1 MKRYWMF
8 RAVRMVLFL
17 AAFVLLAGLA
27 VMLLWN
33 ALVPAIF
40 DGPQIT
46 WIQALG
52 LLILA
57 RILAGG
63 GGRGGFGASRRG
75 RWRERWE
82 SKVASMSPDDRK
94 KWQAEFGRSCAGRTS
109 VVGEGHTGEG
119 EVEPLGERASDH

>member
-8 RAVRMVLFL
+8 KALRMVLFL
-17 AAFVLLAGLA
+17 AAFVLLAGVA

-52 LLILA
+52 LLLLA

-63 GGRGGFGASRRG
+63 RGHSGFGAHRRS

-82 SKVASMSPDDRK
+82 AKMASMGPDERK
-94 KWQAEFGRSCAGRTS
+94 KWQEEVGRSCWGRTS
-109 VVGEGHTGEG
+109 AAGDGHTEEG
-119 EVEPLGERASDH
+119 GPLEAKTEA

>member
-8 RAVRMVLFL
+8 KALRMVLFL
-17 AAFVLLAGLA
+17 ATFVLLAGVA

-52 LLILA
+52 LLLLA

-63 GGRGGFGASRRG
+63 RGHSSG
-75 RWRERWE
+75 
-82 SKVASMSPDDRK
+82 
-94 KWQAEFGRSCAGRTS
+94 Q
-109 VVGEGHTGEG
+109 
-119 EVEPLGERASDH
+119 

>member
-8 RAVRMVLFL
+8 KAVRMVLFV
-17 AAFVLLAGLA
+17 AAFVLLAGVA

-63 GGRGGFGASRRG
+63 RGHSGFGAHRRG

-82 SKVASMSPDDRK
+82 SKMASMSPDERK
-94 KWQAEFGRSCAGRTS
+94 KWQEEFGRSCWGRTS
-109 VVGEGHTGEG
+109 AATGGAYTEEGGPIEAKTEG
-119 EVEPLGERASDH
+119 

>member
-1 MKRYWMF
+1 MKRDWMF
-8 RAVRMVLFL
+8 K
-17 AAFVLLAGLA
+17 AAKMMILVVGFVVVAGAA

-33 ALVPAIF
+33 ALVPDIF
-40 DGPQIT
+40 GGARIT

-63 GGRGGFGASRRG
+63 RGPGGFGGRR

-82 SKVASMSPDDRK
+82 HKAANMSPEQREKLRADVGRYCWGGADGV
-94 KWQAEFGRSCAGRTS
+94 AEPRT
-109 VVGEGHTGEG
+109 EERD
-119 EVEPLGERASDH
+119 PLEAKT

>member
-8 RAVRMVLFL
+8 KAVKMVLFL
-17 AAFVLLAGLA
+17 AAFVLLAGVA

-40 DGPQIT
+40 DGVQIT

-57 RILAGG
+57 RILV
-63 GGRGGFGASRRG
+63 GGRGHVGSGAYRRG

-82 SKVASMSPDDRK
+82 SKIASMSPDERK
-94 KWQAEFGRSCAGRTS
+94 KWQDEFGRSCWGRTS
-109 VVGEGHTGEG
+109 AVGEGHTEEG
-119 EVEPLGERASDH
+119 GPIEAKTEA

>member
-1 MKRYWMF
+1 MKRNRMF
-8 RAVRMVLFL
+8 KAVRMVSFL
-17 AAFVLLAGLA
+17 AAIVLLAGVA

-57 RILAGG
+57 RLLAGG
-63 GGRGGFGASRRG
+63 RGHSGFGAYRRG

-82 SKVASMSPDDRK
+82 SKIASMSPDERK
-94 KWQAEFGRSCAGRTS
+94 KWQAEFGRSCSGRTS
-109 VVGEGHTGEG
+109 TVGEGSMGEG
-119 EVEPLGERASDH
+119 DPIEVKTEH

>member
-8 RAVRMVLFL
+8 KAGKMTILAVG
-17 AAFVLLAGLA
+17 FVVVAGAA

-33 ALVPAIF
+33 ALLPEIF
-40 DGPQIT
+40 GTSQIT

-57 RILAGG
+57 RILVGG
-63 GGRGGFGASRRG
+63 RGRGGFGGRR

-82 SKVASMSPDDRK
+82 RKVANMSPEQREKWRAEVGRHCWGGADD
-94 KWQAEFGRSCAGRTS
+94 
-109 VVGEGHTGEG
+109 VGERRTEEG
-119 EVEPLGERASDH
+119 DPLEAKT